1 MYLEMILT
9 SKQLSIRIGII
20 STILLITISFFIN
33 YILINFTFKYQ
44 IILIQLLF
52 LFFMIMIYIVTQYY
66 ISPLNKVVRILK
78 EIRTSSRYVNTKIN
92 NPYWNEIELELN
104 KLIDKIN
111 KDITR
116 IESLGKTR
124 TQFLA
129 NVSHELKTPI
139 FTLKGY
145 VEILLDGAIDDKD
158 VNKEFLHKIKSQAY
172 RLETIFTDLIDI
184 TRIESGEL
192 QMKFDWFNFN
202 EFLFWVKENFEHLAK
217 DRGLKLSIPQK
228 INFEVFADKN
238 RLQTVFS
245 NLITNAINYSDQGI
259 IRLSV
264 KSENDKLMIKVLD
277 NGIGIL
283 PENQKRIF
291 ERFYR
296 EDLNR
301 SRKTGGSGL
310 GLAIVKHILDAH
322 QTDILIESQKNIGTT
337 IGFLLPFR
345 NPIK

>member
-1 MYLEMILT
+1 MIV
-9 SKQLSIRIGII
+9 
-20 STILLITISFFIN
+20 
-33 YILINFTFKYQ
+33 
-44 IILIQLLF
+44 
-52 LFFMIMIYIVTQYY
+52 IYNVTQYY
-66 ISPLNKVVRILK
+66 ISPLNKVVRVLK
-78 EIRTSSRYVNTKIN
+78 EIRTSSRYVNTEII

-104 KLIDKIN
+104 KLIDKIKN
-111 KDITR
+111 DITR

-145 VEILLDGAIDDKD
+145 VEILLDGAIDDKN

-172 RLETIFTDLIDI
+172 RLEAIFTDLIDI

-192 QMKFDWFNFN
+192 HMKFDWLNFN
-202 EFLFWVKENFEHLAK
+202 EFLFWVKENFEHLAN

-264 KSENDKLMIKVLD
+264 KTETDKLMIKVLD

-296 EDLNR
+296 EDPNR

-322 QTDILIESQKNIGTT
+322 QTDILIESQKHIGTT

>member
-9 SKQLSIRIGII
+9 NKKIALRIGII
-20 STILLITISFFIN
+20 STLLLLINSYLIN
-33 YILINFTFKYQ
+33 YVLINFTFLHQ
-44 IILIQLLF
+44 LIIVSFIVISFFVIIYSITYKFLLP
-52 LFFMIMIYIVTQYY
+52 I
-66 ISPLNKVVRILK
+66 NDVVNILK
-78 EIRTSSRYVNTKIN
+78 EIRESSRNVITKIN
-92 NPYWNEIELELN
+92 NPIWNDIDKELN
-104 KLIDKIN
+104 KLINKIN
-111 KDITR
+111 TDINQ

-145 VEILLDGAIDDKD
+145 VDLLLDGAINDTE
-158 VNKEFLHKIKSQAY
+158 VNKEFLQKIKSQAY

-184 TRIESGEL
+184 TRIESGDL

-202 EFLFWVKENFEHLAK
+202 ELLIWIKENFEYLANER
-217 DRGLKLSIPQK
+217 DLKLSIPDN
-228 INFEVFADKN
+228 INFDIYADKN

-264 KSENDKLMIKVLD
+264 KTEHDKLKVKILD
-277 NGIGIL
+277 NGIGML
-283 PENQKRIF
+283 PKNQKRIF
-291 ERFYR
+291 ERFFR
-296 EDLNR
+296 EDADR
-301 SRKTGGSGL
+301 SRKTGGSGI

-322 QTDILIESQKNIGTT
+322 QTEINIDSKKNIGTT
-337 IGFLLPFR
+337 IGFSLPYR
-345 NPIK
+345 SCGK